1 MEQEPLN
8 SRNTHPCVSSY
19 HLFTKIDLDKCNLFN
34 KIKRMHDNSLRQRDL
49 KGDVIG
55 SSAVHHSKG
64 SADFEE
70 VAGVPL
76 LECNIEIVFRKG
88 AGEGVGS

>member
-1 MEQEPLN
+1 
-8 SRNTHPCVSSY
+8 
-19 HLFTKIDLDKCNLFN
+19 
-34 KIKRMHDNSLRQRDL
+34 MHDNSLRQRDL

-55 SSAVHHSKG
+55 SSAVHHSKW

-76 LECNIEIVFRKG
+76 LECSIEIVFRRGKKERELGIG
-88 AGEGVGS
+88 AILYSGNNYTN